1 MYIRDKRI
9 VEVLTYTNER
19 DSYGQKRQSV
29 PTSRE
34 VEMDIKIFSQ
44 VNVSDV
50 RYVDVDVIGL
60 TYDKSITDANQIKF
74 DDRVYDVKYVIPSSR
89 LNQILMK
96 RVK

>member
-1 MYIRDKRI
+1 
-9 VEVLTYTNER
+9 
-19 DSYGQKRQSV
+19 
-29 PTSRE
+29 
-34 VEMDIKIFSQ
+34 MDIKIFSQ

>member
-19 DSYGQKRQSV
+19 DSYGQKRQSE
-29 PTSRE
+29 PTPRE

-60 TYDKSITDANQIKF
+60 TYDNSITDANQIKF
-74 DDRVYDVKYVIPSSR
+74 DGRVYDVKYVIPSSR

>member
-29 PTSRE
+29 PTPRE

>member
-19 DSYGQKRQSV
+19 DSYGQKRQSK
-29 PTSRE
+29 PTPRE